1 MNVFV
6 IVTDSM
12 RKDALSCYG
21 GKAKTPNIDS
31 LGKDG
36 IVFTNAFSE
45 GLPTLPTRTTWWTG
59 RYTFP
64 FRGWQPFE
72 SSDLLLAEVLW
83 DKGYTSCLVSDTYHM
98 HKPVYNCGRGF
109 DTVIW
114 VRGQEYDPWIVDD
127 IPVDITKYHRLKG
140 DSTDNLWKPRFEQYL
155 RNVSWYKSE
164 EDYCVARVFKE
175 AIRWLEHITKKQK
188 DRLFL
193 WIDAFDP
200 HEPWDPPEP
209 YRNMYDPGYS
219 GQELID
225 PIPGPVE
232 GYMTPEELQHTKAL
246 YYGEVTFV
254 DKWIGIFLEV
264 LKDLGLYDESLIIY
278 TSDHGEPFGEHGI
291 VRKARPWNYEELVR
305 IPLIIRHPDLPRGK
319 EIDSIVQTT
328 DLMPT
333 ILDVLQIDQNSLVLE
348 FLAPLST
355 GTFPQD
361 MVLHS
366 KGIKL
371 EGHSLV
377 PLMNG
382 ELTKIRDY
390 AFIGHFRQSWTIRNL
405 EYSFHLFVDNSKSP
419 ELYDLKNDPG
429 EKHNIIDR
437 ERAIAEELEKILRG
451 FVSEIIERRRK
462 EYET

>member
-12 RKDALSCYG
+12 RKDAIGIYG
-21 GKAKTPNIDS
+21 SNVKTPNIDS

-64 FRGWQPFE
+64 VRGWQPFE
-72 SSDLLLAEVLW
+72 PSDLLLAEVLW

-109 DTVIW
+109 DTVVW

-127 IPVDITKYHRLKG
+127 IPVDISKNHRLRG
-140 DSTDNLWKPRFEQYL
+140 DGSDVLWKPRFEQYL
-155 RNVSWYKSE
+155 KNASRFKSE

-175 AIRWLEHITKKQK
+175 AIRWLEYITKKQK
-188 DRLFL
+188 DNLFL

-200 HEPWDPPEP
+200 HEPWDPPEL
-209 YRNMYDPGYS
+209 YRSMYDPEYK

-225 PIPGPVE
+225 PVPGLVE
-232 GYMTPEELQHTKAL
+232 GYMTQEELNHTKAL

-254 DKWIGIFLEV
+254 DRWIGIFLDA
-264 LKDLGLYDESLIIY
+264 LKSLGLYEESIIIY

-291 VRKARPWNYEELVR
+291 VRKARPWNYSELVC
-305 IPLIIRHPDLPRGK
+305 IPLIIKHPMLQKGK
-319 EIDSIVQTT
+319 IIDSIVQTT

-333 ILDVLQIDQNSLVLE
+333 ILDFLQINKDTLVLNY
-348 FLAPLST
+348 LAPLST

-361 MVLHS
+361 MVSLS
-366 KGIKL
+366 KNIII

-377 PLMNG
+377 PLMRG
-382 ELTKIRDY
+382 DTDKIRDY
-390 AFIGHFRQSWTIRNL
+390 AFIGHFKQSWTIRNL
-405 EYSFHLFVDNSKSP
+405 KYSFHLFLEGSKPS
-419 ELYDLKNDPG
+419 ELYNLEVDPG
-429 EKHNIIDR
+429 EKNNIINQ
-437 ERAIAEELEKILRG
+437 EPEVAEELERILKT
-451 FVSEIIERRRK
+451 FANDIIERRNK
-462 EYET
+462 GL